1 MSSKA
6 VGRISLG
13 RIHFTGFR
21 NLNDAVFEPHP
32 ETNLLHGGNGHG
44 KTSILEAI
52 YALATTR
59 SFRTSK
65 LRDIVAHGQSTFTL
79 AGDFHEEREGLPS
92 FARRQ
97 TAAYVDKTIAV
108 RVDGNKPRT
117 AASYAVLSPI
127 VVFHPDELLL
137 STGPAELRR
146 RLLDRVALYRF
157 AGHAKR
163 VADYAR
169 AVRSRQELLRGGH
182 GSPAEIE
189 AYEGVIADAS
199 EVIIA
204 QRRAASE
211 TLFPRVANAFEAIAD
226 KELRLVLT
234 YAASGVSTKDALMEQ
249 LASSRRAD
257 AKMPSPA
264 RGAHRDDVAI
274 HLGGHAARKVAS
286 QGQHRAIALA
296 LKAGESSAVA
306 EITSLE
312 PIQLLDDV
320 SSELD
325 AERTS
330 ALFRYLAEL
339 RGQVFVTT
347 ARRDLLDPLMLR
359 HNVQSFHVRN
369 GSVERS

>member
-1 MSSKA
+1 MA
-6 VGRISLG
+6 GRISLG
-13 RIHFTGFR
+13 RIHFTTFR
-21 NLNDAVFEPHP
+21 NLRDAVLEPHP
-32 ETNLLHGGNGHG
+32 ETNLLYGGNGHG

-59 SFRTSK
+59 SFRTSR
-65 LRDIVAHGQSTFTL
+65 LRDIAAHGQSTFTL
-79 AGDFHEEREGLPS
+79 AGDFHEEREGLTS
-92 FARRQ
+92 FSRRQ

-108 RVDGNKPRT
+108 RVDGNRPRT
-117 AASYAVLSPI
+117 AAAYAVLSPI

-163 VADYAR
+163 VADYTR

-182 GSPAEIE
+182 GSIAEIE
-189 AYEGVIADAS
+189 AYEVVIAEAA

-204 QRRAASE
+204 QRRAAAE
-211 TLFPRVANAFEAIAD
+211 TLFPRVANAFEAIAA
-226 KELRLVLT
+226 KELSLELT
-234 YAASGVSTKDALMEQ
+234 YAASGASVKQGLLEQ
-249 LASSRRAD
+249 LEASRRSD

-264 RGAHRDDVAI
+264 RGAHRDDVSI
-274 HLGGHAARKVAS
+274 HLDGHASRKVAS

-296 LKAGESSAVA
+296 LKAGESGAIA
-306 EITSLE
+306 EITGLE

-347 ARRDLLDPLMLR
+347 ARRDLLDPLLLR
-359 HNVQSFHVRN
+359 QNVQSFHVNN
-369 GSVERS
+369 GSVQRA

>member
-1 MSSKA
+1 MA
-6 VGRISLG
+6 GRISLG
-13 RIHFTGFR
+13 RINFTTFR
-21 NLNDAVFEPHP
+21 NLADATFEPHT

-59 SFRTSK
+59 SFRTPR
-65 LRDIVAHGQSTFTL
+65 LREIASHGKATFAL
-79 AGDFHEEREGLPS
+79 AGDFNEDREGLPN
-92 FARRQ
+92 FVRRQ
-97 TAAYVDKTIAV
+97 TAAYVDRALMV

-117 AASYAVLSPI
+117 AAAYAVLSPI
-127 VVFHPDELLL
+127 VVFHPDELQL

-157 AGHAKR
+157 AGHAKG
-163 VADYAR
+163 VSDYTR
-169 AVRSRQELLRGGH
+169 AMRSRQELLRSGH
-182 GSPAEIE
+182 GSNAEIE
-189 AYEGVIADAS
+189 AYESLIADAGAMI
-199 EVIIA
+199 VT

-211 TLFPRVANAFEAIAD
+211 MLFPRVANAFMAIAA
-226 KELRLVLT
+226 KELTLGLD
-234 YAASGVSTKDALMEQ
+234 YAASGEATRDGLLAQ
-249 LASSRRAD
+249 LEASRRSD

-264 RGAHRDDVAI
+264 RGPHRDDVTI
-274 HLGGHAARKVAS
+274 RLDGHPARKVAS

-296 LKAGESSAVA
+296 LKAGESSAIA
-306 EITSLE
+306 EITGLE

-325 AERTS
+325 AERTQ

-347 ARRDLLDPLMLR
+347 ARGDLLDPLMLR
-359 HNVQSFHVRN
+359 QNVKSFQVRN
-369 GSVERS
+369 GCVEPS

>member
-1 MSSKA
+1 MSS
-6 VGRISLG
+6 GRISLG

-21 NLNDAVFEPHP
+21 NLHDAVLEPHP

-52 YALATTR
+52 YLLATTR

-65 LRDIVAHGQSTFTL
+65 LRDIAKHGAATFSL
-79 AGDFHEEREGLPS
+79 AGDFVEERAGLPS
-92 FARRQ
+92 FTRRQ
-97 TAAYVDKTIAV
+97 TASYVDKTIAV

-163 VADYAR
+163 VADYTR
-169 AVRSRQELLRGGH
+169 AVRARQELLRGGH
-182 GSPAEIE
+182 GSVAEIE
-189 AYEGVIADAS
+189 AYETVIADAG
-199 EVIIA
+199 EVIFA
-204 QRRAASE
+204 QRTEASQ
-211 TLFPRVANAFEAIAD
+211 TLFPRVEAAFSAIAA
-226 KELRLVLT
+226 KELRLALS
-234 YAASGVSTKDALMEQ
+234 YAASGARTKDAIMEQ
-249 LASSRRAD
+249 LAASRRAD
-257 AKMPSPA
+257 ARMPSPS
-264 RGAHRDDVAI
+264 RGPHRDDLSI
-274 HLGGHAARKVAS
+274 HLDGHAARKVAS

-306 EITSLE
+306 EITGLE